1 MFLEEGG
8 TTLEIKNYNQK
19 KKFFFFFFG
28 PRLPKIFYFFSLAP
42 LSEKI
47 NIDFF
52 FWLKKYKIMYLNL
65 K

>member
-19 KKFFFFFFG
+19 KKKNFLG
-28 PRLPKIFYFFSLAP
+28 QDCPKFFYFFSLAP

-52 FWLKKYKIMYLNL
+52 FG
-65 K
+65 

>member
-19 KKFFFFFFG
+19 KKNLFLFFFLG

-42 LSEKI
+42 LSKKI

-52 FWLKKYKIMYLNL
+52 FG
-65 K
+65 